1 MFFHRLVFW
10 GAEILD
16 DLEWQNAPVPVMP
29 LDQLVGNPERS
40 TEQFFGC
47 LNFLPCE
54 TQQLR
59 VRKIERR
66 RVIDCQTVTEPVLR
80 ERCAVSIRDLTSR
93 RGNVENVGASELLCF
108 ECR

>member
-1 MFFHRLVFW
+1 MFLHRVVFR
-10 GAEILD
+10 GAEILG
-16 DLEWQNAPVPVMP
+16 DLEWQNSPVPVMP

-40 TEQFFGC
+40 TEQFFRC

-66 RVIDCQTVTEPVLR
+66 WVIDGQTVTEPVLR
-80 ERCAVSIRDLTSR
+80 ERDAVSIRDLTSR
-93 RGNVENVGASELLCF
+93 CGNVENVSAREL
-108 ECR
+108 